1 MALRLPRGA
10 EREYL
15 ALYGITAIY
24 VAAIPTG
31 PTLVGSSRD
40 LLRSLIGHRRRF
52 VGAQITCAYWLAEE
66 SEAELIVRE
75 VRASFA
81 QGSEGLLVASAKT
94 AQRRI
99 ENTAAHMGIVLTDHD
114 TVTIRARAAVAFI
127 EDKIDQAHAD
137 GSLRWFNSA
146 FRAWRIE
153 AKAYGRSM
161 SYAEARARLRRLVF
175 REVLSGQFHGVSNV
189 QRPEIFPPLEH

>member
-15 ALYGITAIY
+15 ALYGIVAVY
-24 VAAIPTG
+24 VAAIPSG
-31 PTLVGSSRD
+31 PTLVGSTRD

-52 VGAQITCAYWLAEE
+52 VGAQITCAYWLGDER
-66 SEAELIVRE
+66 EAELIVRE

-81 QGSEGLLVASAKT
+81 QGSEGLLVANAKT

-99 ENTAAHMGIVLTDHD
+99 ENTAAHMGIPLTDHD
-114 TVTIRARAAVAFI
+114 TVMIRCRAAVEFI
-127 EDKIDQAHAD
+127 EDKIEQAYAE
-137 GSLRWFNSA
+137 GGLRWFNQA
-146 FRAWRIE
+146 FREWRIE

-161 SYAEARARLRRLVF
+161 SYAEARARLRRLLF

-189 QRPEIFPPLEH
+189 QRPQIFPPLQH